1 MPPKRSNKTA
11 RVLNLIAKSDNEP
24 SDIEASAQ
32 DIINSNNNMSEDAI
46 ADLLAKH
53 NDEQT
58 QANEPVSN
66 TETNAVLSDAAVT
79 DLSSQNNQENKS
91 ETEQSDIKEQP
102 AQTSAELPPAPQPVV
117 PILQNVRE
125 QETQLEEQICSE
137 LLSSLEIEEQDTKVQ
152 TIPEP
157 LVTNEKSPEPN
168 SQSDH
173 NAVMSDDA
181 IAALLAKNNQ
191 EPDNTPEP
199 ATQSDPN
206 AVMSDDAITAL
217 LAKNNQEPD
226 NTPEPATHSDPNAVM
241 SDDAIAALLAKN
253 NQEPD
258 NTPEPA
264 TQSDP
269 NAVMSDDDIAAL
281 FAQNNQE
288 PDKVPEPA
296 TQSDPNAVMSDD
308 AIAALLTQHNKE
320 SEKNNDNPQH
330 VENKV
335 QSTTKTTD
343 NSYIGTAPHGKRSV
357 KYINVIQEL
366 VEEEADYSSQM
377 LSCRC
382 PRCLADMKALTL
394 TNLPSKYVVVE
405 DGQKNGLLRIY
416 SSKYS
421 RLISVQ
427 IMKSCVIVNENP
439 HH

>member
-32 DIINSNNNMSEDAI
+32 DIINSNNNMLEDSV

-53 NDEQT
+53 NNEQIQT
-58 QANEPVSN
+58 NEPVSN
-66 TETNAVLSDAAVT
+66 TETNAVLSDDAAVT

-91 ETEQSDIKEQP
+91 ETEQSNIKEQP

-173 NAVMSDDA
+173 NAVVSDDA

-191 EPDNTPEP
+191 EPDNTF
-199 ATQSDPN
+199 
-206 AVMSDDAITAL
+206 
-217 LAKNNQEPD
+217 
-226 NTPEPATHSDPNAVM
+226 EPATHSDPNAVM

-269 NAVMSDDDIAAL
+269 NAVMSDDAIAAL
-281 FAQNNQE
+281 LAKNNQE
-288 PDKVPEPA
+288 PDKVPEPD

>member
-32 DIINSNNNMSEDAI
+32 DIINSNNNMSEDAV

-53 NDEQT
+53 NNEQIQT
-58 QANEPVSN
+58 NEPVSN
-66 TETNAVLSDAAVT
+66 TETNAVLSDDAAVT

-173 NAVMSDDA
+173 NAVVSDDA

-191 EPDNTPEP
+191 EPDNTF
-199 ATQSDPN
+199 
-206 AVMSDDAITAL
+206 
-217 LAKNNQEPD
+217 
-226 NTPEPATHSDPNAVM
+226 EPATHSDPNAVM

-296 TQSDPNAVMSDD
+296 SQSDPNAIMSVD
-308 AIAALLTQHNKE
+308 AIATLLAENNQE
-320 SEKNNDNPQH
+320 PEKNNDNPQH
-330 VENKV
+330 VENEV

>member
-32 DIINSNNNMSEDAI
+32 DIINSNNNMLEDSV

-53 NDEQT
+53 NNEQIQT
-58 QANEPVSN
+58 NEPVSN
-66 TETNAVLSDAAVT
+66 TETNAVLSDDAAVT

-91 ETEQSDIKEQP
+91 ETEQSNIKEQP

-173 NAVMSDDA
+173 NAVVSDDA

-226 NTPEPATHSDPNAVM
+226 
-241 SDDAIAALLAKN
+241 
-253 NQEPD
+253 
-258 NTPEPA
+258 
-264 TQSDP
+264 
-269 NAVMSDDDIAAL
+269 
-281 FAQNNQE
+281 
-288 PDKVPEPA
+288 KVPEPD

>member
-58 QANEPVSN
+58 QENEPVSN

-173 NAVMSDDA
+173 
-181 IAALLAKNNQ
+181 
-191 EPDNTPEP
+191 
-199 ATQSDPN
+199 
-206 AVMSDDAITAL
+206 
-217 LAKNNQEPD
+217 
-226 NTPEPATHSDPNAVM
+226 NAVM

>member
-157 LVTNEKSPEPN
+157 LVTNEKATEPATHSDPN
-168 SQSDH
+168 AVMSDDDITALSAQNNQEPDKASESANQSDP

-181 IAALLAKNNQ
+181 IAALLA
-191 EPDNTPEP
+191 E
-199 ATQSDPN
+199 
-206 AVMSDDAITAL
+206 
-217 LAKNNQEPD
+217 NNQEPD

-241 SDDAIAALLAKN
+241 SDDAITALLAK
-253 NQEPD
+253 
-258 NTPEPA
+258 
-264 TQSDP
+264 
-269 NAVMSDDDIAAL
+269 
-281 FAQNNQE
+281 NNQE

-296 TQSDPNAVMSDD
+296 SQSDPNAIMSDD
-308 AIAALLTQHNKE
+308 AIATLLAENNQE
-320 SEKNNDNPQH
+320 PEKNNDNPQH
-330 VENKV
+330 VENEV

>member
-32 DIINSNNNMSEDAI
+32 DIINSNNNMSEDSV

-66 TETNAVLSDAAVT
+66 TETNAVLSDDAAVT

-157 LVTNEKSPEPN
+157 LVTNEKATEP
-168 SQSDH
+168 
-173 NAVMSDDA
+173 V
-181 IAALLAKNNQ
+181 
-191 EPDNTPEP
+191 
-199 ATQSDPN
+199 
-206 AVMSDDAITAL
+206 
-217 LAKNNQEPD
+217 
-226 NTPEPATHSDPNAVM
+226 
-241 SDDAIAALLAKN
+241 
-253 NQEPD
+253 
-258 NTPEPA
+258 
-264 TQSDP
+264 
-269 NAVMSDDDIAAL
+269 
-281 FAQNNQE
+281 
-288 PDKVPEPA
+288 

>member
-157 LVTNEKSPEPN
+157 LVTNEK
-168 SQSDH
+168 
-173 NAVMSDDA
+173 A
-181 IAALLAKNNQ
+181 
-191 EPDNTPEP
+191 TEP
-199 ATQSDPN
+199 ATQ
-206 AVMSDDAITAL
+206 
-217 LAKNNQEPD
+217 
-226 NTPEPATHSDPNAVM
+226 SDPNAVM

-269 NAVMSDDDIAAL
+269 NAVMSDDDITAL
-281 FAQNNQE
+281 SAQNNQE
-288 PDKVPEPA
+288 PDKASESA
-296 TQSDPNAVMSDD
+296 NQSDPNAVMSDD
-308 AIAALLTQHNKE
+308 AIAALLAENNQE
-320 SEKNNDNPQH
+320 PEKNNDNPQH
-330 VENKV
+330 VENEV

-366 VEEEADYSSQM
+366 VEEEANYSSQM

>member
-32 DIINSNNNMSEDAI
+32 DIINSNNNMSEDAV

-53 NDEQT
+53 NNEQIQT
-58 QANEPVSN
+58 NEPVSN
-66 TETNAVLSDAAVT
+66 TETNAVLSDDAAVT

-91 ETEQSDIKEQP
+91 ETEQSNIKEQP

-173 NAVMSDDA
+173 NAV
-181 IAALLAKNNQ
+181 
-191 EPDNTPEP
+191 
-199 ATQSDPN
+199 
-206 AVMSDDAITAL
+206 V
-217 LAKNNQEPD
+217 
-226 NTPEPATHSDPNAVM
+226 

>member
-32 DIINSNNNMSEDAI
+32 DIINSNNNMSEDAV

-53 NDEQT
+53 NNEQIQT
-58 QANEPVSN
+58 NEPVSN
-66 TETNAVLSDAAVT
+66 TETNAVLSDDAAVT

-91 ETEQSDIKEQP
+91 ETEQSNIKEQP

-173 NAVMSDDA
+173 NAVVSDDAIAALLAKNNQEPDNTFEPATHSDPNAVMSDDA

-226 NTPEPATHSDPNAVM
+226 
-241 SDDAIAALLAKN
+241 
-253 NQEPD
+253 
-258 NTPEPA
+258 
-264 TQSDP
+264 
-269 NAVMSDDDIAAL
+269 
-281 FAQNNQE
+281 
-288 PDKVPEPA
+288 KVPEPD

>member
-206 AVMSDDAITAL
+206 AVMSDD
-217 LAKNNQEPD
+217 
-226 NTPEPATHSDPNAVM
+226 
-241 SDDAIAALLAKN
+241 
-253 NQEPD
+253 
-258 NTPEPA
+258 
-264 TQSDP
+264 
-269 NAVMSDDDIAAL
+269 DIAAL

-296 TQSDPNAVMSDD
+296 SQSDPNAIMSVD
-308 AIAALLTQHNKE
+308 AIATLLAENNQE
-320 SEKNNDNPQH
+320 PEKNNDNPQH
-330 VENKV
+330 VENEV

>member
-32 DIINSNNNMSEDAI
+32 DIINSNNNMLEDSV

-173 NAVMSDDA
+173 NAVVSDDA

-226 NTPEPATHSDPNAVM
+226 
-241 SDDAIAALLAKN
+241 
-253 NQEPD
+253 
-258 NTPEPA
+258 
-264 TQSDP
+264 
-269 NAVMSDDDIAAL
+269 
-281 FAQNNQE
+281 
-288 PDKVPEPA
+288 KVPEPD

>member
-157 LVTNEKSPEPN
+157 LVTNEK
-168 SQSDH
+168 
-173 NAVMSDDA
+173 A
-181 IAALLAKNNQ
+181 
-191 EPDNTPEP
+191 TEP

-206 AVMSDDAITAL
+206 AVMSDDDITAL
-217 LAKNNQEPD
+217 SAQNNQEPDKASESANQSDPNAVMSDDAIAALLAENNQEPD

-241 SDDAIAALLAKN
+241 SDDAITALLAK
-253 NQEPD
+253 
-258 NTPEPA
+258 
-264 TQSDP
+264 
-269 NAVMSDDDIAAL
+269 
-281 FAQNNQE
+281 NNQE

-296 TQSDPNAVMSDD
+296 SQSDPNAIMSDD
-308 AIAALLTQHNKE
+308 AIATLLAENNQE
-320 SEKNNDNPQH
+320 PEKNNDNPQH
-330 VENKV
+330 VENEV

-394 TNLPSKYVVVE
+394 TVCLYLCPFVFRF
-405 DGQKNGLLRIY
+405 LLQQSQLY
-416 SSKYS
+416 
-421 RLISVQ
+421 
-427 IMKSCVIVNENP
+427 N
-439 HH
+439 

>member
-32 DIINSNNNMSEDAI
+32 DIINSNNNMSEDAV

-157 LVTNEKSPEPN
+157 LVTNEKATEPAT
-168 SQSDH
+168 QSDP

-226 NTPEPATHSDPNAVM
+226 
-241 SDDAIAALLAKN
+241 
-253 NQEPD
+253 
-258 NTPEPA
+258 
-264 TQSDP
+264 
-269 NAVMSDDDIAAL
+269 
-281 FAQNNQE
+281 
-288 PDKVPEPA
+288 KVPEPD

>member
-32 DIINSNNNMSEDAI
+32 DIINSNNNMSEDAV

-53 NDEQT
+53 NNEQIQT
-58 QANEPVSN
+58 NEPVSN

-157 LVTNEKSPEPN
+157 LVTNEK
-168 SQSDH
+168 
-173 NAVMSDDA
+173 A
-181 IAALLAKNNQ
+181 
-191 EPDNTPEP
+191 TEP

-206 AVMSDDAITAL
+206 AVMSDDDITAL
-217 LAKNNQEPD
+217 SAQNNQEPDKASESANQSDPNAVMSDDAIAALLAENNQEPD

-241 SDDAIAALLAKN
+241 SDDAIAALLVKN

-258 NTPEPA
+258 KAPEP
-264 TQSDP
+264 TNQSDP
-269 NAVMSDDDIAAL
+269 NAIMSDDAVAAL
-281 FAQNNQE
+281 FAQNSQ
-288 PDKVPEPA
+288 
-296 TQSDPNAVMSDD
+296 DP
-308 AIAALLTQHNKE
+308 
-320 SEKNNDNPQH
+320 EKNNDNPQH
-330 VENKV
+330 VENEV

-343 NSYIGTAPHGKRSV
+343 NSYVGTAPHGKRSV

>member
-53 NDEQT
+53 NDEQIQT
-58 QANEPVSN
+58 NEPVSN
-66 TETNAVLSDAAVT
+66 TETNAVLSDDAAVT

-226 NTPEPATHSDPNAVM
+226 
-241 SDDAIAALLAKN
+241 
-253 NQEPD
+253 
-258 NTPEPA
+258 
-264 TQSDP
+264 
-269 NAVMSDDDIAAL
+269 
-281 FAQNNQE
+281 
-288 PDKVPEPA
+288 KVPEPD

>member
-173 NAVMSDDA
+173 NAVVSDDA

-217 LAKNNQEPD
+217 
-226 NTPEPATHSDPNAVM
+226 
-241 SDDAIAALLAKN
+241 
-253 NQEPD
+253 
-258 NTPEPA
+258 
-264 TQSDP
+264 
-269 NAVMSDDDIAAL
+269 

-288 PDKVPEPA
+288 PDKAPEPA
-296 TQSDPNAVMSDD
+296 SQSDPNAIMSDD

>member
-32 DIINSNNNMSEDAI
+32 DIINSNNNMLEDSVT
-46 ADLLAKH
+46 DLLAKH

-173 NAVMSDDA
+173 NAV
-181 IAALLAKNNQ
+181 
-191 EPDNTPEP
+191 
-199 ATQSDPN
+199 
-206 AVMSDDAITAL
+206 V
-217 LAKNNQEPD
+217 
-226 NTPEPATHSDPNAVM
+226 

-281 FAQNNQE
+281 FAQDNQE
-288 PDKVPEPA
+288 PDNTPEPA
-296 TQSDPNAVMSDD
+296 TQSDPNAIMSDD
-308 AIAALLTQHNKE
+308 AIATLLAENNQE
-320 SEKNNDNPQH
+320 PEKNNDNPQH
-330 VENKV
+330 VENEV

>member
-157 LVTNEKSPEPN
+157 LVTNEK
-168 SQSDH
+168 
-173 NAVMSDDA
+173 A
-181 IAALLAKNNQ
+181 
-191 EPDNTPEP
+191 TEP

-206 AVMSDDAITAL
+206 AVMSDDDITAL
-217 LAKNNQEPD
+217 SAQNNQEPDKASESANQSDPNAVMSDDAIAALLAENNQEPD

-241 SDDAIAALLAKN
+241 SDDAITALLAK
-253 NQEPD
+253 
-258 NTPEPA
+258 
-264 TQSDP
+264 
-269 NAVMSDDDIAAL
+269 
-281 FAQNNQE
+281 NNQE

-296 TQSDPNAVMSDD
+296 SQSDPNAIMSDD
-308 AIAALLTQHNKE
+308 AIATLLAENNQE
-320 SEKNNDNPQH
+320 PEKNNDNPQH
-330 VENKV
+330 VENEV

>member
-53 NDEQT
+53 NDEQIQT
-58 QANEPVSN
+58 NEPVSN
-66 TETNAVLSDAAVT
+66 TETNAVLSDDAAVT

-173 NAVMSDDA
+173 NAVVSDDA

-191 EPDNTPEP
+191 EPDNTFEP
-199 ATQSDPN
+199 ATHSDPN
-206 AVMSDDAITAL
+206 AVMSDDAIAAL
-217 LAKNNQEPD
+217 LAENNQEPD

-241 SDDAIAALLAKN
+241 SDDAIAALLAEN
-253 NQEPD
+253 NQEP
-258 NTPEPA
+258 
-264 TQSDP
+264 
-269 NAVMSDDDIAAL
+269 
-281 FAQNNQE
+281 
-288 PDKVPEPA
+288 
-296 TQSDPNAVMSDD
+296 
-308 AIAALLTQHNKE
+308 
-320 SEKNNDNPQH
+320 EKNNYNPQH
-330 VENKV
+330 VENEV

>member
-66 TETNAVLSDAAVT
+66 TKTNAVLSDAAVT

-157 LVTNEKSPEPN
+157 LVTNEK
-168 SQSDH
+168 
-173 NAVMSDDA
+173 
-181 IAALLAKNNQ
+181 
-191 EPDNTPEP
+191 
-199 ATQSDPN
+199 AT
-206 AVMSDDAITAL
+206 
-217 LAKNNQEPD
+217 
-226 NTPEPATHSDPNAVM
+226 
-241 SDDAIAALLAKN
+241 
-253 NQEPD
+253 
-258 NTPEPA
+258 EPA

-269 NAVMSDDDIAAL
+269 NAVMSDDDITAL
-281 FAQNNQE
+281 SAQNNQE
-288 PDKVPEPA
+288 PDKASESANQSDPNAVMSDDDIAALLAENNQEPDNTPEPA
-296 TQSDPNAVMSDD
+296 THSDPNAVMSDD

>member
-32 DIINSNNNMSEDAI
+32 DIINSNNNMLEDSV

-53 NDEQT
+53 NNEQIQT
-58 QANEPVSN
+58 NEPVSN

-173 NAVMSDDA
+173 NAV
-181 IAALLAKNNQ
+181 
-191 EPDNTPEP
+191 
-199 ATQSDPN
+199 
-206 AVMSDDAITAL
+206 V
-217 LAKNNQEPD
+217 
-226 NTPEPATHSDPNAVM
+226 

-288 PDKVPEPA
+288 PDNTFEPA
-296 TQSDPNAVMSDD
+296 THSDPNAVMSDD

>member
-168 SQSDH
+168 S
-173 NAVMSDDA
+173 
-181 IAALLAKNNQ
+181 
-191 EPDNTPEP
+191 
-199 ATQSDPN
+199 QSDPN

>member
-157 LVTNEKSPEPN
+157 LVTNEK
-168 SQSDH
+168 
-173 NAVMSDDA
+173 A
-181 IAALLAKNNQ
+181 
-191 EPDNTPEP
+191 TEP

-206 AVMSDDAITAL
+206 AVMSDDDITAL
-217 LAKNNQEPD
+217 SAQNNQEPD
-226 NTPEPATHSDPNAVM
+226 KASESANQSDPNAVM
-241 SDDAIAALLAKN
+241 SDDAIAALLAEN

-258 NTPEPA
+258 NSPEPA
-264 TQSDP
+264 THSDP
-269 NAVMSDDDIAAL
+269 
-281 FAQNNQE
+281 
-288 PDKVPEPA
+288 
-296 TQSDPNAVMSDD
+296 
-308 AIAALLTQHNKE
+308 
-320 SEKNNDNPQH
+320 
-330 VENKV
+330 
-335 QSTTKTTD
+335 
-343 NSYIGTAPHGKRSV
+343 
-357 KYINVIQEL
+357 
-366 VEEEADYSSQM
+366 
-377 LSCRC
+377 
-382 PRCLADMKALTL
+382 KAF
-394 TNLPSKYVVVE
+394 
-405 DGQKNGLLRIY
+405 IY
-416 SSKYS
+416 
-421 RLISVQ
+421 
-427 IMKSCVIVNENP
+427 
-439 HH
+439 

>member
-32 DIINSNNNMSEDAI
+32 DIINSNNNMLEDSV

-53 NDEQT
+53 NNEQIQT
-58 QANEPVSN
+58 NEPVSN

-173 NAVMSDDA
+173 NAVVSDDA

-199 ATQSDPN
+199 T
-206 AVMSDDAITAL
+206 
-217 LAKNNQEPD
+217 
-226 NTPEPATHSDPNAVM
+226 
-241 SDDAIAALLAKN
+241 
-253 NQEPD
+253 
-258 NTPEPA
+258 

-288 PDKVPEPA
+288 PDNTFEPA
-296 TQSDPNAVMSDD
+296 THSDPNAVMSDD

>member
-173 NAVMSDDA
+173 NAVVSDDA

-191 EPDNTPEP
+191 EPDNTPE
-199 ATQSDPN
+199 
-206 AVMSDDAITAL
+206 
-217 LAKNNQEPD
+217 
-226 NTPEPATHSDPNAVM
+226 H
-241 SDDAIAALLAKN
+241 
-253 NQEPD
+253 
-258 NTPEPA
+258 
-264 TQSDP
+264 
-269 NAVMSDDDIAAL
+269 
-281 FAQNNQE
+281 
-288 PDKVPEPA
+288 A